1 MLYKQNQ
8 HRQTKTMWIMNDNRN
23 PVANKKRKENT
34 LNIINW
40 LIDTMIECYINKTNI
55 HFFIKKVVYIV
66 TIHTIDVN

>member
-34 LNIINW
+34 LNIIN
-40 LIDTMIECYINKTNI
+40 
-55 HFFIKKVVYIV
+55 
-66 TIHTIDVN
+66 